1 MPKFAYLTDQHA
13 ARIAVNPAAVRFVRE
28 PASKRELVHI
38 ELTEGRVSVS
48 TPFDEV
54 MQILESV
61 GEPPAAAPVV
71 VQPTDLERAADV
83 LDLLSMAC
91 EHQRDAWDDLDIIA
105 VDRAIGVNSPEIHDT
120 RDALSALATK
130 LRGLAR

>member
-54 MQILESV
+54 MQTLEAV
-61 GEPPAAAPVV
+61 DALPAAAPIIFDRA
-71 VQPTDLERAADV
+71 DLELAAKI
-83 LDLLSMAC
+83 LDLVGAGNGERWSLL
-91 EHQRDAWDDLDIIA
+91 DAALGLDAENASFAESHTSI
-105 VDRAIGVNSPEIHDT
+105 T
-120 RDALSALATK
+120 ALAAR